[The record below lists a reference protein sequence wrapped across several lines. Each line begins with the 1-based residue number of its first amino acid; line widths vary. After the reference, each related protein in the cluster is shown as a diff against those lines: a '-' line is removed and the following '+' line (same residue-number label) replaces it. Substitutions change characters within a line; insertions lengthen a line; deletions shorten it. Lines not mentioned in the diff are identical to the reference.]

1 MPTKRSRIVDFMTN
15 NVWQTEHS
23 VETTASVDFAW
34 AYMSNVANWDDPPAQ
49 FTLEGPFADGSSG
62 TTEMPGQPKQQ
73 WFLRDVI
80 PATSYTIEFP
90 LDRAV
95 LYFKWS
101 FATLPDARVRLT
113 QRIVLEGENAA
124 AYLPVVQQTFA
135 SSLRPGM
142 ERIAASI
149 DAAHNSRS

>member
-15 NVWQTEHS
+15 IVWQTEHS

-49 FTLEGPFADGSSG
+49 FTLEGPVADGSRG

-95 LYFKWS
+95 
-101 FATLPDARVRLT
+101 TLPDARVRLT
-113 QRIVLEGENAA
+113 QRIVLDGENAA